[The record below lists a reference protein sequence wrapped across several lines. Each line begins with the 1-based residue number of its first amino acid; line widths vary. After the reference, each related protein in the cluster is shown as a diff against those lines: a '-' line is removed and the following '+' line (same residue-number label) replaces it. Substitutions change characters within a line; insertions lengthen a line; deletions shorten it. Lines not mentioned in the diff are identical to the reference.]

1 MSPLQRRAAA
11 TRRRIEAAR
20 AETAHHPKSQPRRM
34 FAAPNAPPPS
44 SPGNSPLTV
53 LEDRRHGSPYNVGR
67 TAVSGS
73 GSGSGD
79 SSSSSL
85 ATPSGVN
92 TRARMEIRQRA
103 RKIQLCTPMS
113 AQWFRCGEHLKHL
126 AEAATLEERAE
137 SETRTSSSSESVSTP
152 GSDGNVPGSSP
163 LSPAML
169 AEGIRSGRQSRPS
182 HEKNSDDQ
190 SNKSLWDVDDQHVT
204 RGILEEGKL
213 NALLRLLAAHRQ
225 LLRQKRSESQN
236 RTWDDFI
243 DETCVATS
251 LIRRELLHKVKR
263 WEVNAGEFILFNHR
277 TGN

>member
-1 MSPLQRRAAA
+1 MSGLERAYAADAADDDPAPISLLLVQEIPLVKLNSAQNLASFVTSLGATMEEEGALDRREMSPLQRRAAA

-113 AQWFRCGEHLKHL
+113 AQWFRCG
-126 AEAATLEERAE
+126 T
-137 SETRTSSSSESVSTP
+137 
-152 GSDGNVPGSSP
+152 
-163 LSPAML
+163 
-169 AEGIRSGRQSRPS
+169 
-182 HEKNSDDQ
+182 
-190 SNKSLWDVDDQHVT
+190 
-204 RGILEEGKL
+204 
-213 NALLRLLAAHRQ
+213 
-225 LLRQKRSESQN
+225 
-236 RTWDDFI
+236 
-243 DETCVATS
+243 
-251 LIRRELLHKVKR
+251 
-263 WEVNAGEFILFNHR
+263 
-277 TGN
+277 